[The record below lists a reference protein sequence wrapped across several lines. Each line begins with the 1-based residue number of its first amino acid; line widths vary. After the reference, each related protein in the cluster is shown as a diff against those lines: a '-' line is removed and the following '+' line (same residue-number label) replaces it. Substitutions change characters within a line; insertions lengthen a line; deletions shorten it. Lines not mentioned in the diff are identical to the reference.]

1 MTHTHPIA
9 GIGAVV
15 IYDKRVL
22 LVKRA
27 KPPKQGLWCI
37 PGGKIRFGETLQQ
50 AAERE
55 IQEETGIVIKAGA
68 PIHAFDLIR
77 ADEGVHYVIIDVI
90 AEYVSGDVN
99 AADDAADARWFPLEQ
114 LLRDSGGA
122 DIEKETRALT
132 RAHYKQLTSF
142 ATDKK

>member
-1 MTHTHPIA
+1 MQRKFPIA

-15 IYDKRVL
+15 LHDQQVL

-55 IQEETGIVIKAGA
+55 IQEETGIIVKAGN
-68 PIHAFDLIR
+68 PVYVFDLI
-77 ADEGVHYVIIDVI
+77 DNDNFHYVVVDLL
-90 AEYVSGDVN
+90 AEYISGTPKPN
-99 AADDAADARWFPLEQ
+99 DDASDARWFAIHEIELPEIDLETKT
-114 LLRDSGGA
+114 LLRKLMA
-122 DIEKETRALT
+122 QRLELLK
-132 RAHYKQLTSF
+132 
-142 ATDKK
+142 